1 MRISVFC
8 AGVLLVALA
17 GCQHGASAPPV
28 AAAPVL
34 ADLAP
39 RVMNARVTAPDK
51 AGVEKAAAFYSEVLG
66 VREVRRLDQ
75 PTFFE
80 IFLNWGDTV
89 EEAAANPAARIA
101 VITSKEPI
109 TTASHVVLQ
118 VTDIK
123 AVIARTEAAG
133 GKVITQP
140 SAAATLPISTAFIA
154 DPFGNRIELVE
165 YRR

>member
-1 MRISVFC
+1 MI
-8 AGVLLVALA
+8 VALGA
-17 GCQHGASAPPV
+17 GLAAACQHSGPAPV
-28 AAAPVL
+28 AM

-51 AGVEKAAAFYSEVLG
+51 AGVEKAAAFYAEVLG

-89 EEAAANPAARIA
+89 EAAAANPAARIA

-109 TTASHVVLQ
+109 TTASHVVVQ
-118 VTDIK
+118 VADIK
-123 AVIARTEAAG
+123 AVVARTESAG
-133 GKVITQP
+133 GKVLTQP
-140 SAAATLPISTAFIA
+140 SAAVTLPISTAFIA

>member
-1 MRISVFC
+1 
-8 AGVLLVALA
+8 VLAVGLAAVA
-17 GCQHGASAPPV
+17 GCQHGGGGAASVSAP
-28 AAAPVL
+28 AQTAM

-51 AGVEKAAAFYSEVLG
+51 AGVEQAAAFYAEVFGL
-66 VREVRRLDQ
+66 REVRRLDQ

-89 EEAAANPAARIA
+89 EAAAASPAARIA

-109 TTASHVVLQ
+109 TTASHIVVQ
-118 VTDIK
+118 VADIRATVAK
-123 AVIARTEAAG
+123 AEPAG
-133 GKVITQP
+133 GKVLTQP